1 MIDDAGNL
9 SIDFLVGFTIFM
21 ITLIYVA
28 TLIPTLFIGLKSNTI
43 DYDAVA
49 YRTGVI
55 LAEDP
60 GMPYNPSWETL
71 PNTSDSDILRFG
83 LALSKDTPNILTP
96 EKITRFFCTS
106 EFVYPSDYQSRAVF
120 GDYPYQF
127 NVSLQMAGSN
137 VTQSIGDVIP
147 DQDYGYSRR
156 VIKVKEHSNA
166 TLDFSNFIVI
176 PGPTPAPA
184 SNLPLRI
191 YTQNATNQAFSI
203 YFNYTYLLNN
213 GFDNNNPAYEI
224 NPLAPSG
231 SNGIIG
237 GEGALIN
244 FTGLQHLP
252 KNTITP
258 TNISLTTISIYYSK
272 SMAPLGTGQNAF
284 EGPELPPW
292 NVTPFELFIDG
303 NTTSATTLPMNVT
316 NNISLFIPPGLL
328 SYAGGDDSSTLLNV
342 TLQFNL
348 TDGYGNPQSDWY
360 LNSTQVM
367 PDGAFEYNY
376 TNPNI
381 TQPHLE
387 DGVMEVAVW

>member
-1 MIDDAGNL
+1 MIDDDGNL

-28 TLIPTLFIGLKSNTI
+28 TLIPTLFIGLQSNSI

-71 PNTSDSDILRFG
+71 PNISDSEILRFG

-96 EKITRFFCTS
+96 EKINRFFCTS
-106 EFVYPSDYQSRAVF
+106 EFVYPTDYQSRAVF

-127 NVSLQMAGSN
+127 NISLQMAGSN
-137 VTQSIGDVIP
+137 VTQSVGDILPV
-147 DQDYGYSRR
+147 DSTGRSVGTYGYSRR

-166 TLDFSNFIVI
+166 TLDFSNFNVTSGQ
-176 PGPTPAPA
+176 PKG
-184 SNLPLRI
+184 NLPLGI
-191 YTQNATNQAFSI
+191 YTQNATNQAFSV
-203 YFNYTYLLNN
+203 YFNYTYLLNS
-213 GFDNNNPAYEI
+213 GPDYDSIAYQI

-231 SNGIIG
+231 ANGLVG

-244 FTGLQHLP
+244 LTGLQALP
-252 KNTITP
+252 QNTGGIIT
-258 TNISLTTISIYYSK
+258 TVNLSSISVYK
-272 SMAPLGTGQNAF
+272 SQSAAPLGTGQEPF
-284 EGPELPPW
+284 GGPELNSTNPSQ
-292 NVTPFELFIDG
+292 FLLYIDG
-303 NTTSATTLPMNVT
+303 NPTPVTQLPCNVT
-316 NNISLFIPPGLL
+316 SNVSLFIPPGLL
-328 SYAGGDDSSTLLNV
+328 GYLGGGDSSTLLNI
-342 TLQFNL
+342 TMQFRL
-348 TDGYGNPQSDWY
+348 SQQDWY
-360 LNSTQVM
+360 LNSTQVT
-367 PDGAFEYNY
+367 PYGAFNYNY